1 MAASP
6 ANEVST
12 LSLRSRRSVRG
23 DAESEAATATAAVK
37 SRGECGWRLAVG
49 GRRWGSLSVLLFE
62 EESRRTNVKQ
72 RNPSAADI
80 SHQSHH
86 TARLN
91 PDASTTTTTRKDIT
105 MHSETYSLNSDFGGS
120 FTDTIGGFRPS
131 KFYPKCDHAA
141 TPFGVHCAHAAIA
154 REPET
159 LEALWRRRL
168 ETLHKET
175 QRRKQCHNYPGER

>member
-1 MAASP
+1 M
-6 ANEVST
+6 
-12 LSLRSRRSVRG
+12 
-23 DAESEAATATAAVK
+23 
-37 SRGECGWRLAVG
+37 AVG
-49 GRRWGSLSVLLFE
+49 VAGCVLLFE

-91 PDASTTTTTRKDIT
+91 PDASTTTTTRRDIT

-168 ETLHKET
+168 EILHKET
-175 QRRKQCHNYPGER
+175 QRRKQCHNYRGNDENNIQTHLITRLQVETAASIRGTGTVRPLGRGGRARARHRPCRRP